1 MTTYYLDP
9 ENGDDNNNG
18 TSFANRKKSLTS
30 LKSSLAAGDSVRM
43 IGSPDPT
50 SLGSGAVRKRDTGEN
65 YNGTTIKSNS
75 ISYNT
80 TTGQTTI
87 TWSESTS
94 GGVQRGHNLTT
105 GDVIGIYGNSE
116 SYGNING
123 TWDVTVVDYQTF
135 KLDGFTATSS
145 GTGSG
150 GYFTNMTGRLVRLA
164 SAATQTIACTG
175 ARTATWTASSN
186 VTTSHATNTSPVWSQ
201 QGKVI
206 EHDRSDEIVW
216 NSSFTTGKAAYFQL
230 PSALNLSG
238 YEQISLYV
246 KNTQNGGLTS
256 GHFSL
261 RLCTDTTGDT
271 SVHTIDLTQRGSGN
285 YYWSTVVKDFGSAL
299 NSSIQSVALYVD
311 RNEGASGV
319 RLSNIIACKAKSSA
333 DSITHESLI
342 GLNTTADPDWFV
354 IESIVG
360 DRVLL
365 HGSGRNNMA
374 SDLPIGYY
382 YRNHSLGWSAS
393 NSSATIYKR
402 ECVRADLNILTQND
416 ISSSYYWNDLSS
428 TSGSNGNPIT
438 LSGGWDR
445 TSMSS
450 QNLSMSYINYVLSEG
465 RGFYASYSNHWSI
478 SKIGVVN
485 ATTGMEIQNSNYWT
499 ELSDVSFVGNQS
511 NGLYM
516 IQMHDYGIKKLTVT
530 HSNQNGYR
538 GVFLYQIRFK
548 ASNGISA
555 TDWTTEARYDED
567 RDNFKI
573 RATSNGYGSNIYLS
587 DQSAHMPQVFKYLQA
602 DAYGD
607 GASGISIQNH
617 LAPLEVET
625 ADVRQNLP
633 NGSAGIRVFGTST
646 GTKTFHTV
654 NGQNSKNILSCENTG
669 AILVADTVNGDVTYG
684 TQSWPGGY
692 PGENGECLYANNGEI
707 HIKTAGTFKSRV
719 QCNNSGKIFL
729 KNTTG
734 QYLYGGTLWYLNQQG
749 SVYLLNSLGE
759 SMAYY
764 TGSSNY
770 IKPDTS
776 NRRTNS
782 GYAWKFYAPNSSSSL
797 SHYVAKVAVN
807 SGSQAS
813 ISVYVYWGSYGAP
826 TKLGLRVDGS
836 NVGLS
841 DSLTGYWSSGT
852 YSWTQVTVNFTP
864 TVAGYVDVYLEF
876 AGNGGS
882 TPAYFDDMSAT
893 Q

>member
-9 ENGDDNNNG
+9 ENGNDNNNG
-18 TSFANRKKSLTS
+18 TSFAQRTQTLTS
-30 LKSSLAAGDSVRM
+30 IKSSLAAGDSVRM

-50 SLGSGAVRKRDTGEN
+50 SLGSGAVRKRDCAEG
-65 YNGTTIKSNS
+65 YYGTNFKSNS
-75 ISYNT
+75 ISFNT

-87 TWSESTS
+87 VWSETTS

-105 GDVIGIYGNSE
+105 GDVVGIYGNSN

-145 GTGSG
+145 GTGDG

-186 VTTSHATNTSPVWSQ
+186 VTTPHATNTSPVWSQ

-238 YEQISLYV
+238 YEQISLYI
-246 KNTQNGGLTS
+246 KNTQNGGLNP

-285 YYWSTVVKDFGSAL
+285 YYWSTIVKDFGSAL

-342 GLNTTADPDWFV
+342 GLNTTDDPDWFA

-365 HGSGRNNMA
+365 HGTGRKNMTA
-374 SDLPIGYY
+374 DLPIGYY
-382 YRNHSLGWSAS
+382 YRGHSLSWSAS
-393 NSSATIYKR
+393 NSSTTIYKR
-402 ECVRADLNILTQND
+402 ECIRADLSVLTTND
-416 ISSSYYWNDLSS
+416 LTNSYNWNDFSN

-450 QNLSMSYINYVLSEG
+450 QNLSMSYINYVLDEG
-465 RGFYASYSNHWSI
+465 RAFYCNYANFWSI

-485 ATTGMEIQNSNYWT
+485 AGYGLHIQNSNRWT
-499 ELSDVSFVGNQS
+499 EISDVAFVSCGS
-511 NGLYM
+511 NGLD
-516 IQMHDYGIKKLTVT
+516 ISQMHDYGLKKLTVT

-538 GVFLYQIRFK
+538 GVYLNQTRFK

-555 TDWTTEARYDED
+555 TSWDTEARYDED

-573 RATSNGYGSNIYLS
+573 RSTSNAQGNIYLS
-587 DQSAHMPQVFKYLQA
+587 NQYVHMPMVFKYLQA
-602 DAYGD
+602 DAFC
-607 GASGISIQNH
+607 SGITSISVYNH
-617 LAPLEVET
+617 SAPLEVET
-625 ADVRQNLP
+625 ADVRQGLP
-633 NGSAGIRVFGTST
+633 EGDGGIKVFGTST

-654 NGQNSKNILSCENTG
+654 NAQNSKKILSCENTG
-669 AILVADTVNGDVTYG
+669 AKLVADTVNGDVTYG
-684 TQSWPGGY
+684 PQNWPGGY
-692 PGENGECLYANNGEI
+692 PSDNSPCIYVNDGEV
-707 HIKTAGTFKSRV
+707 HIKTAGTFKGRV
-719 QCNNSGKIFL
+719 QGHNNGKFFL
-729 KNTTG
+729 NNTTG
-734 QYLYGGTLWYLNQQG
+734 QFIYGGNLWVLYQTS
-749 SVYLLNSLGE
+749 SVYLKNSLGE
-759 SMAYY
+759 TMAYY
-764 TGSSNY
+764 TGSYNY

-782 GYAWKFYAPNSSSSL
+782 GYAWKFYAPNPGSPL

-813 ISVYVYWGSYGAP
+813 ISVYVRWDGYSGP

-836 NVGLS
+836 EVGLS
-841 DSLTGYWSSGT
+841 DSLTGYWSSGS
-852 YSWTQVTVNFTP
+852 YSYQQVTVNFTP
-864 TVAGYVDVYLEF
+864 TIAGYVDVYLECE
-876 AGNGGS
+876 GNGGS
-882 TPAYFDDMSAT
+882 TFAYFDDMSAT
-893 Q
+893 QA